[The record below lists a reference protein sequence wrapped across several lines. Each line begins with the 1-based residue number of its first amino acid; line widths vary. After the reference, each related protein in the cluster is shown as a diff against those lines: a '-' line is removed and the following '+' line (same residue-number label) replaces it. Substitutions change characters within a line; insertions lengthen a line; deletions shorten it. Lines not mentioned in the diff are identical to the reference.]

1 MLVEILGGA
10 NSLVFQEVRQNAHL
24 EIMRNIY

>member
-24 EIMRNIY
+24 EIF

>member
-10 NSLVFQEVRQNAHL
+10 NCPVFQEVRQNAHL
-24 EIMRNIY
+24 EIYITM

>member
-24 EIMRNIY
+24 EIYRTM